1 MSANQTAGFRPGPYL
16 ALLLAAVV
24 PVLALGLYAYL
35 VAAEAMEQDID
46 TNHRSLAS
54 STGQLVSKDFEHW
67 TNTLNSYAG
76 LPAFSRFIRDRDEK
90 GSRARLQL
98 LVKHFPELD
107 RTFVADPQG
116 TLWADYPPAPE
127 SLSKNFSDR
136 EWFKGVSRDWQPY
149 VSGVYRR
156 NASPQI
162 LLVAIAVPV
171 PDPDTGEVIGI
182 LVAQVRLD
190 ALTQSLAKLT
200 RRNDTQIL
208 LIDHNGLVAAH
219 PVLDLQERTH
229 DEYAGMIAGFSEDDT
244 FERLDPVAGISM
256 TGAVARCRVGDKEWT
271 AIAQLPTDEARAPIS
286 SLGRQLLFAELLLLG
301 VAGGFCIVM
310 LRDYRRIRQ
319 LNRTLDK
326 TNEQLGKEVEI
337 RKDTEAALQKAN
349 VKLAERV
356 EESSRTLVDT
366 EAQLRQAQKM
376 EAVGRLAGG
385 VAHDFNNLLSV
396 IIGYAQFAQEGL
408 PEDSP
413 LRADIEEIRQAGE
426 RAAGLTRQLL
436 AFSRKQVL
444 QPVVLDLNE
453 AVARMDKMLRRLLG
467 EDVQFQTLLTD
478 DLGRVRADPGQLE
491 QVVVNL
497 AINARDAMPEG
508 GKLTIETGNADLDE
522 NYVADHP
529 DAKVGPHVYFAIS
542 DTGVGMDAATREK
555 IFEPF
560 FTTKERGRGTGLGLS
575 TVYGIIKQ
583 SGGNIWVY
591 SEPGR
596 GTTFKVYLPRAE
608 DTSEPKAV
616 EAPKHA
622 ERGTETILVLEDEP
636 GVRRLAEQVLS
647 SAGYTVLAA
656 ENAEQATE
664 LFKANQDKVAM
675 LLSDV
680 VLPGTGGPALARQLQ
695 AIQPG
700 LKVLFMSGYTDNAI
714 VHHGVLDAG
723 VNFLEKPLRPDAL
736 LKKVRSVLD
745 ATEGSLP

>member
-1 MSANQTAGFRPGPYL
+1 MSATQTAGFRQWPYL
-16 ALLLAAVV
+16 ALLFATIV

-46 TNHRSLAS
+46 SNHRSLAS

-67 TNTLNSYAG
+67 TNTLNSYAR
-76 LPAFSRFIRDRDEK
+76 LPAFSRFIRDRDEE

-98 LVKHFPELD
+98 LVNHFPELD
-107 RTFVADPQG
+107 RTFVADSQG
-116 TLWADYPPAPE
+116 TLWADYPMAPE
-127 SLSKNFSDR
+127 SLGKSFSDR

-171 PDPDTGEVIGI
+171 PDPDTGEIVGI

-190 ALTQSLAKLT
+190 ALTHSLAKLT
-200 RRNDTQIL
+200 RRDGTQIV

-219 PVLDLQERTH
+219 PGLDLQERAH
-229 DEYAGMIAGFSEDDT
+229 DEYAGMVAGWNDNDT
-244 FERLDPVAGISM
+244 FEGVDPVSGTSM
-256 TGAVARCRVGDKEWT
+256 TGAVTRCRVGTREWT
-271 AIAQLPTDEARAPIS
+271 AIAQLPTAEARAPIS
-286 SLGRQLLFAELLLLG
+286 SLRWQLLIGDLLLLC
-301 VAGGFCIVM
+301 VAAGFCVVII
-310 LRDYRRIRQ
+310 RDFRRIRQ
-319 LNRTLDK
+319 LNRSLDA
-326 TNEQLGKEVEI
+326 TNEQLAREVEI
-337 RKDTEAALQKAN
+337 RKDTEVALQKAN
-349 VKLAERV
+349 VQLAERV
-356 EESSRTLVDT
+356 EEGSRVLVDT

-385 VAHDFNNLLSV
+385 IAHDFNNLLSV

-408 PEDSP
+408 PGDSP

-426 RAAGLTRQLL
+426 RASALTRQLL

-453 AVARMDKMLRRLLG
+453 TVDGMDKMLRRLLG
-467 EDVQFQTLLTD
+467 EDIRFQTLLAA
-478 DLGRVRADPGQLE
+478 DLGKVRADPGQLE
-491 QVVVNL
+491 QVIVNL
-497 AINARDAMPEG
+497 AINARDAMPDG
-508 GKLTIETGNADLDE
+508 GKLTVETGNAELDE

-529 DAKVGPHVYFAIS
+529 DANVGPYVYFAIS
-542 DTGVGMDAATREK
+542 DTGTGMDAATREK

-596 GTTFKVYLPRAE
+596 GTTFKVYLPRVE
-608 DTSEPKAV
+608 DASAPRAAQ
-616 EAPKHA
+616 APKQA
-622 ERGTETILVLEDEP
+622 DRGTETVLILEDEP
-636 GVRRLAEQVLS
+636 GVRRLAVQVLE

-656 ENAEQATE
+656 ENAERALE
-664 LFKANQDKVAM
+664 LFKANLGKVQL

-680 VLPGTGGPALARQLQ
+680 VLPGTGGPALAKQLQ
-695 AIQPG
+695 ELKPG

-723 VNFLEKPLRPDAL
+723 VNFIEKPLRPDAL
-736 LKKVRSVLD
+736 LKKVRGVLD
-745 ATEGSLP
+745 A